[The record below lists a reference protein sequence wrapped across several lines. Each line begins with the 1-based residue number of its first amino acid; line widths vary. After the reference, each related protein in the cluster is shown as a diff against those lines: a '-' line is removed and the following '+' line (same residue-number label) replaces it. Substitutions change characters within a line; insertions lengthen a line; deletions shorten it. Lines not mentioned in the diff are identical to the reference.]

1 MGSYLAEISLA
12 ALAIAVVI
20 GIVRNVNVGPLS
32 LAIALVV
39 GYYIGGVKIK
49 DIIAG
54 YPVNVFLMLAGITYL
69 FAIANINGTL
79 EKLTKFAVRGVRG
92 NVALLPI
99 VLFLLA
105 FVLSSLGPGA
115 ITICALLAAPCMLLA
130 SQTKIPAFLMAVMVA
145 NGTQAGNMSPI
156 AVAGVIV
163 KGLGEKMGWPDWSF
177 ILWMNSLVYFFAIGI
192 GAYLLFGGLKL
203 WKQRAAGEASATV
216 QVEVEPF
223 NTHQYLTLAG
233 IAILVIGVFFFKLDI
248 GLGGF
253 LVGTVLILLGAGD
266 EDKAFKAMPWGAIL
280 MVTGVTVL
288 IQLMSKI
295 GGMALFAEIM
305 AKQSTPYTATLVVG
319 FWAALVSAYASTI
332 GIILPAFIPMAPD
345 LLAKI
350 GGTDLLALVSSIVLC
365 GHVTDVSPLST
376 LGAIFIAN
384 ATEDQ
389 DKKKLFRDYTHLGLG
404 HVTGGGYR
412 LLVLVYS
419 AGNTLGIFSL
429 TSHAELPRD
438 VTVLSVTSLG
448 PEGDF
453 YG

>member
-20 GIVRNVNVGPLS
+20 AIVRNVNVGPLS

-39 GYYIGGVKIK
+39 GYYIGGVKVK
-49 DIIAG
+49 TIIAG
-54 YPVNVFLMLAGITYL
+54 YPVNVFIMLAGITYL

-79 EKLTKFAVRGVRG
+79 EKLTKFAVKGVRG
-92 NVALLPI
+92 NIALLPI

-105 FVLSSLGPGA
+105 FALSSLGPGA
-115 ITICALLAAPCMLLA
+115 ITICALMAAPTMLLA
-130 SQTKIPAFLMAVMVA
+130 SETKIPAFLMACMVA

-163 KGLGEKMGWPDWSF
+163 QGLLQPMGITDF
-177 ILWMNSLVYFFAIGI
+177 AFTLWMNSLVFFFAIGI

-203 WKQRAAGEASATV
+203 WKQRAAGEASAV
-216 QVEVEPF
+216 VKMEVEPF
-223 NTHQYLTLAG
+223 NYQQYITLAG
-233 IAILVIGVFFFKLDI
+233 IAVLVIGVFFFKLDI

-253 LVGTVLILLGAGD
+253 LVGTVLVLLGAGD

-295 GGMALFAEIM
+295 GGMDLFATIM
-305 AKQSTPYTATLVVG
+305 AKQSTPYTATMVVG
-319 FWAALVSAYASTI
+319 FWAALISAYASTI
-332 GIILPAFIPMAPD
+332 GIILPAFVPMAPD

-350 GGTDLLALVSSIVLC
+350 GGTDLLGLISSIVLC
-365 GHVTDVSPLST
+365 GHITDFSPLST

-384 ATEDQ
+384 AAEDQ
-389 DKKKLFRDYTHLGLG
+389 DKKKLFRDMLIWGLAMSPVG
-404 HVTGGGYR
+404 A
-412 LLVLVYS
+412 VLCWFMFTV
-419 AGNTLGIFSL
+419 LGI
-429 TSHAELPRD
+429 P
-438 VTVLSVTSLG
+438 
-448 PEGDF
+448 
-453 YG
+453 

>member
-1 MGSYLAEISLA
+1 MQAYLPEISLI
-12 ALAIAVVI
+12 ALAVAVVV

-32 LAIALVV
+32 MAIALVI
-39 GYYIGGVKIK
+39 GYYIGGVKIR

-79 EKLTKFAVRGVRG
+79 VKLTNYAVKGVRG
-92 NVALLPI
+92 NVAMLPI
-99 VLFLLA
+99 ILFILA
-105 FVLSSLGPGA
+105 FALSSLGPGA
-115 ITICALLAAPCMLLA
+115 ITICALMAAPCMLLA

-163 KGLGEKMGWPDWSF
+163 KGLAEKMNLPDWSF

-203 WKQRAAGEASATV
+203 WKQSGAADAPAAM
-216 QVEVEPF
+216 QVDIEPF
-223 NTHQYLTLAG
+223 TRQQYLTLGG
-233 IAILVIGVFFFKLDI
+233 IAALVIGVIFFKVDI
-248 GLGGF
+248 GFFGF
-253 LVGTVLILLGAGD
+253 LVGTVLILLGAAD
-266 EDKAFKAMPWGAIL
+266 EEKVFKAMPWGAIM

-288 IQLMSKI
+288 ITLMSKI
-295 GGMALFAEIM
+295 GGMALFASIM
-305 AKQSTPYTATLVVG
+305 AQQSTPFTVTLVAG
-319 FWAALVSAYASTI
+319 FWSGLISAYASTI
-332 GIILPAFIPMAPD
+332 GVILPAFVPMAPD

-350 GGTDLLALVSSIVLC
+350 GAPSSDLLALLSSIILC

-389 DKKKLFRDYTHLGLG
+389 DRKKLFRNMLIWGLAMTPIG
-404 HVTGGGYR
+404 AVICWFLFT
-412 LLVLVYS
+412 V
-419 AGNTLGIFSL
+419 LGI
-429 TSHAELPRD
+429 A
-438 VTVLSVTSLG
+438 
-448 PEGDF
+448 
-453 YG
+453 